1 MSCTRWYELLNSL
14 GLKNN
19 LKSIYREKDIDYELI
34 SNDINLERL
43 NNNPVK
49 IESNQI
55 EELFL

>member
-1 MSCTRWYELLNSL
+1 
-14 GLKNN
+14 